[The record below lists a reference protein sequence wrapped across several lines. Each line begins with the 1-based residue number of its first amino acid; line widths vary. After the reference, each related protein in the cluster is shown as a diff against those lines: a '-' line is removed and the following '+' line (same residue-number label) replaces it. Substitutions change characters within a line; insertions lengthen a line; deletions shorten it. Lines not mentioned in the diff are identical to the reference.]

1 MLNWRGMYLQPL
13 LVALI
18 AQLSQGKTFIRAIT
32 RAFAV
37 SPSTVSMWR
46 RYRESWTGRW
56 KGIRISNCS
65 FGPRGALPMP
75 HKMTSTCIYLTKFWD
90 SNSMKLIRML
100 DWHLP
105 ERPHSEH
112 ILEMPQFVCVCLSVT
127 TTCKLVLFLGC
138 FLFQNSGKK
147 KDVHTFPPS
156 DPNTL
161 LWMRHSGG
169 AGLPV
174 QAEWAAGTVSCY
186 HKWQGREQKARM
198 EKNQSLG
205 IRREQMS
212 VTTTCK
218 LVLFWGVVFVFASP
232 VHSLSLSF
240 AWKQLKLIHKGFCI
254 DWYPWNLN
262 DFMLHCDDQVF
273 L

>member
-1 MLNWRGMYLQPL
+1 MH
-13 LVALI
+13 
-18 AQLSQGKTFIRAIT
+18 LSDQILRFKLHETYKDAWL
-32 RAFAV
+32 AFARAASQWAHLRDASICLCLPV
-37 SPSTVSMWR
+37 CDHHLQT
-46 RYRESWTGRW
+46 
-56 KGIRISNCS
+56 CS
-65 FGPRGALPMP
+65 LFGVFSFP
-75 HKMTSTCIYLTKFWD
+75 KFW
-90 SNSMKLIRML
+90 
-100 DWHLP
+100 
-105 ERPHSEH
+105 
-112 ILEMPQFVCVCLSVT
+112 
-127 TTCKLVLFLGC
+127 
-138 FLFQNSGKK
+138 KK
-147 KDVHTFPPS
+147 KMSTLFFPS

-232 VHSLSLSF
+232 VHLLSLSF